1 MDERVEKCHIHWPP
15 TPARRPSASKRSS
28 DGFLDDIIS
37 VTDTYHPTTSLHHP
51 MSPPS
56 KQPEQR
62 TEEKP
67 VAVDASKVEEKEE
80 APVEMSIEEGGSWRG
95 RGGWMNL
102 PLTL

>member
-1 MDERVEKCHIHWPP
+1 
-15 TPARRPSASKRSS
+15 
-28 DGFLDDIIS
+28 
-37 VTDTYHPTTSLHHP
+37 

-56 KQPEQR
+56 KQPEQK